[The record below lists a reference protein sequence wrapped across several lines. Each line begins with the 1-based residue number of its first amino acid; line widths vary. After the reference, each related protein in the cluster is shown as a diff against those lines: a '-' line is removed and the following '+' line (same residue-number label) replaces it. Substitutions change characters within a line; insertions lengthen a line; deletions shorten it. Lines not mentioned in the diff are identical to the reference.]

1 VQFWFAVFAILQFLV
16 CQMALYGTAPAVHM
30 YLDTG
35 TNLLTIVPQMV
46 RAKRWLGVLPQPCQP
61 H

>member
-1 VQFWFAVFAILQFLV
+1 
-16 CQMALYGTAPAVHM
+16 MALYGTAPAVHM